1 MYYNKPKPETILKN
15 KENNQKLYSKDI
27 QWCQDNLESIS
38 KDKFLMDMYGI
49 LITGKRKMT
58 PKMIESVQRS
68 MTSPKYDKVKQIEAQ
83 KKLEPILEKIS
94 MVYKLADSKG
104 DRAVDFISN
113 VKEFVENNYRI
124 TKKQMEGLNKVYKR
138 VSEDLFKNKGETND
152 T

>member
-1 MYYNKPKPETILKN
+1 MYYRKPNPETILKN
-15 KENNQKLYSKDI
+15 KENNQKLYSREI

-38 KDKFLMDMYGI
+38 KDKFLRDMYKI
-49 LITGKRKMT
+49 LITGERKMT

-68 MTSPKYDKVKQIEAQ
+68 MTSPKYNMEEQVKAQ

-94 MVYKLADSKG
+94 LVLQMAEHKG
-104 DRAVDFISN
+104 DKAVDFISN

>member
-1 MYYNKPKPETILKN
+1 MYYKKPNPETILKN
-15 KENNQKLYSKDI
+15 KENNQKLYSKEI
-27 QWCQDNLESIS
+27 KWCQDNLESIS
-38 KDKFLMDMYGI
+38 KDKFLRDMYNI

-68 MTSPKYDKVKQIEAQ
+68 MTSPKYDNEKQIEAQ

-94 MVYKLADSKG
+94 LVLQMAEHKG
-104 DRAVDFISN
+104 DKAVDFISN

-138 VSEDLFKNKGETND
+138 VSEDLFKNKGETNE
-152 T
+152 

>member
-1 MYYNKPKPETILKN
+1 MYYSKPKPETVLKN
-15 KENNQKLYSKDI
+15 KENNQKLYSKEI
-27 QWCQDNLESIS
+27 KWCQDNLVSIS
-38 KDKFLMDMYGI
+38 GDKFLRDMYSI

-58 PKMIESVQRS
+58 PKMIESVQRA
-68 MTSPKYDKVKQIEAQ
+68 MVSPKYDKVKQIEAQ

-113 VKEFVENNYRI
+113 VKEFVEINYRI

-138 VSEDLFKNKGETND
+138 VSEDLFKKD
-152 T
+152 DKKA

>member
-15 KENNQKLYSKDI
+15 KENNQKLYSKEI
-27 QWCQDNLESIS
+27 KWCQDNLESIS

-83 KKLEPILEKIS
+83 KKLQPIIDKIHIVERLAEEKND
-94 MVYKLADSKG
+94 KAL
-104 DRAVDFISN
+104 
-113 VKEFVENNYRI
+113 EFVQSVREYVRDNYRI

-138 VSEDLFKNKGETND
+138 VSEDLFKKEKTND
-152 T
+152 

>member
-1 MYYNKPKPETILKN
+1 MYYSKPKPETILKN
-15 KENNQKLYSKDI
+15 KENNLKLYSKEI
-27 QWCQDNLESIS
+27 KWCQDNLESIS

-58 PKMIESVQRS
+58 PKMIEAVQRAT
-68 MTSPKYDKVKQIEAQ
+68 TSPKYDKEKQIEAQ

-138 VSEDLFKNKGETND
+138 VSEDLFKKEKTND
-152 T
+152 

>member
-15 KENNQKLYSKDI
+15 KENNQKLYSKEI
-27 QWCQDNLESIS
+27 KWCQDNLESIS

-94 MVYKLADSKG
+94 LVLKMAEHKG
-104 DRAVDFISN
+104 DKAVDFINN
-113 VKEFVENNYRI
+113 VKGYVETNYRI

-138 VSEDLFKNKGETND
+138 VSEDLFKKEKTND
-152 T
+152 

>member
-1 MYYNKPKPETILKN
+1 MYYSKPKPETILKN
-15 KENNQKLYSKDI
+15 KENNKKLYSKEI
-27 QWCQDNLESIS
+27 KWCQDNLESIS

-83 KKLEPILEKIS
+83 KKLQPIIDKIHIVERLAEEKND
-94 MVYKLADSKG
+94 KAL
-104 DRAVDFISN
+104 
-113 VKEFVENNYRI
+113 EFVQSVREYVRDNYRI

-138 VSEDLFKNKGETND
+138 VSEDLFKKEK
-152 T
+152 

>member
-1 MYYNKPKPETILKN
+1 MYYSKPKPETILKN
-15 KENNQKLYSKDI
+15 KENNQKLYSKEI
-27 QWCQDNLESIS
+27 KWCQDNLESIS
-38 KDKFLMDMYGI
+38 KDKFLRDMYNI

-68 MTSPKYDKVKQIEAQ
+68 MTSPKYNVEEQVKAQ

-94 MVYKLADSKG
+94 LVLQMAEHKG
-104 DRAVDFISN
+104 DKAVDFISN

-138 VSEDLFKNKGETND
+138 VSEDLFKKEKTND
-152 T
+152 

>member
-15 KENNQKLYSKDI
+15 KENNQKLYSKEI
-27 QWCQDNLESIS
+27 KWCQDNLESIS

-94 MVYKLADSKG
+94 LVLKMAEHKG
-104 DRAVDFISN
+104 DKAVDFISN
-113 VKEFVENNYRI
+113 VKEYVETNFRI

-138 VSEDLFKNKGETND
+138 VSEDLFKKEKTSDTN
-152 T
+152 

>member
-15 KENNQKLYSKDI
+15 KENNQKLYSKEI
-27 QWCQDNLESIS
+27 KWCQDNLEAIS
-38 KDKFLMDMYGI
+38 KDKFLMDMYTI

-58 PKMIESVQRS
+58 PKMIESVQRA
-68 MTSPKYDKVKQIEAQ
+68 MVSPKYDKEKQIDAQ

-138 VSEDLFKNKGETND
+138 VSEDLFKNKGETNER
-152 T
+152 

>member
-15 KENNQKLYSKDI
+15 KENNKKLYSKEI
-27 QWCQDNLESIS
+27 KWCQDNLVSIS
-38 KDKFLMDMYGI
+38 GDKFLRDMYSI

-58 PKMIESVQRS
+58 PKMIESVQRA
-68 MTSPKYDKVKQIEAQ
+68 MVSPKYDKVKQIEAQ

-113 VKEFVENNYRI
+113 VKEFVETNYRI

-138 VSEDLFKNKGETND
+138 VSEDLFKKEKTND
-152 T
+152 

>member
-1 MYYNKPKPETILKN
+1 MYYSKPNPETILKN
-15 KENNQKLYSKDI
+15 KEINQKYFAKEI
-27 QWCQDNLESIS
+27 KWCQDNLESIS
-38 KDKFLMDMYGI
+38 KDKFLRDMYNI

-58 PKMIESVQRS
+58 PKMIESVQRA

-94 MVYKLADSKG
+94 LVLKMAEHKG
-104 DRAVDFISN
+104 DKAVDFISN

-138 VSEDLFKNKGETND
+138 VSEDLFKKEKTND
-152 T
+152 

>member
-15 KENNQKLYSKDI
+15 KENNQKLYSKEI
-27 QWCQDNLESIS
+27 KWCQDNLESIS
-38 KDKFLMDMYGI
+38 KDKFLRDMYGI

-58 PKMIESVQRS
+58 PKMIESVQRA

-113 VKEFVENNYRI
+113 VKEFVEINYRI

-138 VSEDLFKNKGETND
+138 VSEDLFKKEKTND
-152 T
+152 